1 MLSGMKIFL
10 RFFKRAKAS
19 KAGVFASDLTNP
31 RSKYSKFLQFRKKIK
46 TFNWLGPIKC
56 TVNTEITKFLGA
68 TESGKDCDSSNIFDV

>member
-31 RSKYSKFLQFRKKIK
+31 RLKYSNFFSSERKSKLSIG
-46 TFNWLGPIKC
+46 W
-56 TVNTEITKFLGA
+56 A
-68 TESGKDCDSSNIFDV
+68 QSSVP